1 MWGISYPLSPL
12 WDVLVGLF
20 IRYSQ
25 PPTIFIKKKKKQ
37 TNKNS
42 NAIGRVA
49 EDDI

>member
-1 MWGISYPLSPL
+1 MGRIGWVIYK
-12 WDVLVGLF
+12 
-20 IRYSQ
+20 
-25 PPTIFIKKKKKQ
+25 IFTTPHHLKKKKKQ